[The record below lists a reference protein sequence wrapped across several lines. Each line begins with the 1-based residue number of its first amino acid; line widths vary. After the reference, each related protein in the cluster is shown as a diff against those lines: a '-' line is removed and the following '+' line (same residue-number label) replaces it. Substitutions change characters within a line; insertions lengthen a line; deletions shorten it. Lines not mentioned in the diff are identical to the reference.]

1 MLKGVPVH
9 YVDPR
14 NTSRTCPNCGHC
26 AKENRR
32 TQSSF
37 VCTSCGFEGLSASL
51 SR

>member
-1 MLKGVPVH
+1 MKGVPVH
-9 YVDPR
+9 YVDLR
-14 NTSRTCPNCGHC
+14 NTSRTNCGHC

-37 VCTSCGFEGLSASL
+37 VCTACGFEGLSASL